1 MAPTNRRLG
10 RPVRTVLAAGSAAL
24 VAVLAYYEVL
34 SYWFTGTDT
43 IPLIETSRVSTLEGV
58 LGIFAGPLMEG
69 SAFTERALFYRPVAS
84 LSYAIDYAIWGLD
97 PFGYHLTDLLLH
109 ATAAALVVWLVA
121 EALDDRLTAAI
132 AGGLFALHPLSVEV
146 VPTPARR
153 HDVLATVFALA
164 AVCLFARATR
174 TTPRGA
180 GERAAASAVANRDQ
194 WSSRARRRWLLVG
207 ASVLSYLLAIGSKEI
222 GALVPILI
230 GVWFLFVFYE
240 RRPSIRRTIRSGVV
254 LLSPYAVATAGYLAL
269 RFAAL
274 GGLGGYDRP
283 VRSSSGE
290 PIAVTVSRYVL
301 SLVYP
306 IDFLGAL
313 SGLDLQLIPNGLYVA
328 LAGASLLVVY
338 SVSRTRS
345 DRSILASARGR
356 LLALSAVWFVLPVWL
371 FVRTGRYTVR
381 SGYIS
386 IVPVAVVLAVL
397 FVTATRNVAARR
409 REATDGGHAVTD
421 GSIETT
427 GVESKS
433 TPRAGPGL
441 ATLAVVCVLCLSLV
455 AGSGLLNP
463 YTEWERAGEISEDT
477 LEATSE
483 SVAGTPANAT
493 IDVAPVPHPRS
504 ARRLSSFPHARSVTF
519 VWGNTISSWLQ
530 LQGYPGEREYHIND
544 TVVLTEMP
552 RRTTATVERR
562 EGRYRLTIHYEER
575 CLPPTD
581 GDRSDA
587 NGTGTPVDRN
597 ASADDPSATARV
609 DRRDAT
615 DRRDTTDRRDGT
627 NRLVTPRRSA
637 IPAGSVGSS
646 HDLPGGAP
654 SR

>member
-10 RPVRTVLAAGSAAL
+10 RSVTTALAAGSAAL
-24 VAVLAYYEVL
+24 VAVLAYYEIL

-43 IPLIETSRVSTLEGV
+43 IPLIETSRVSTLGGV

-97 PFGYHLTDLLLH
+97 PFGYHLTDLLAH
-109 ATAAALVVWLVA
+109 ATAAALVVWLVT

-132 AGGLFALHPLSVEV
+132 AGWLFALHPLSVEV

-164 AVCLFARATR
+164 AVCLFVRATR
-174 TTPRGA
+174 TIPRGT
-180 GERAAASAVANRDQ
+180 GERADASAVANRDR

-230 GVWFLFVFYE
+230 GTWFLLACYE

-254 LLSPYAVATAGYLAL
+254 LLSPYAVATAAYLAL
-269 RFAAL
+269 RFAVL

-283 VRSSSGE
+283 VWSSSGE

-306 IDFLGAL
+306 VDFLGTL
-313 SGLDLQLIPNGLYVA
+313 TGLDLQLIPNGLYVA
-328 LAGASLLVVY
+328 LAGASFLVVY
-338 SVSRTRS
+338 NVSRTRS

-356 LLALSAVWFVLPVWL
+356 LLALSGVWLVLPVWL

-397 FVTATRNVAARR
+397 LVTAARNVAARR
-409 REATDGGHAVTD
+409 REATDAHVATD
-421 GSIETT
+421 GPTDTT

-441 ATLAVVCVLCLSLV
+441 ATLAVVFVLCLSLV
-455 AGSGLLNP
+455 AGSALLNP
-463 YTEWERAGEISEDT
+463 YTEWERAGEVSEDT
-477 LEATSE
+477 LEAVSRT
-483 SVAGTPANAT
+483 VAGTPTNAT
-493 IDVAPVPHPRS
+493 VDVAPVPHPKS

-519 VWGNTISSWLQ
+519 VWGNTISSWLR
-530 LQGYPGEREYHIND
+530 LQGYVGEREFYIND

-575 CLPPTD
+575 CRPALD
-581 GDRSDA
+581 GERSDTDA
-587 NGTGTPVDRN
+587 APDDRN
-597 ASADDPSATARV
+597 ASERTPAATACP
-609 DRRDAT
+609 
-615 DRRDTTDRRDGT
+615 DRRDTTDCRDGP
-627 NRLVTPRRSA
+627 NRLVTPGRSA
-637 IPAGSVGSS
+637 IPAGPVRSLHGR
-646 HDLPGGAP
+646 LGEC
-654 SR
+654 R

>member
-1 MAPTNRRLG
+1 MNRRFG
-10 RPVRTVLAAGSAAL
+10 RSARTVLAAGSAAL

-43 IPLIETSRVSTLEGV
+43 IPLIETSRVSTLGGV

-109 ATAAALVVWLVA
+109 AAAAALVVWLVA

-306 IDFLGAL
+306 VDFLGAL
-313 SGLDLQLIPNGLYVA
+313 TGLDLQLIPNGLYVA

-338 SVSRTRS
+338 NVSRTRS
-345 DRSILASARGR
+345 DRSMLASARER
-356 LLALSAVWFVLPVWL
+356 LLALSAVWLVAPVWL

-381 SGYIS
+381 SGYVS

-397 FVTATRNVAARR
+397 LVTAARNVAARR
-409 REATDGGHAVTD
+409 RAATDGHTATD
-421 GSIETT
+421 GPLDTT

-433 TPRAGPGL
+433 MPRAGPGL
-441 ATLAVVCVLCLSLV
+441 TTLAVVAVLCLSLV
-455 AGSGLLNP
+455 AGSALLHP
-463 YTEWERAGEISEDT
+463 YTEWERAGEVSEDT
-477 LEATSE
+477 LEAVSG

-493 IDVAPVPHPRS
+493 VDVAPVPHPKS

-519 VWGNTISSWLQ
+519 VWANTISSWLR
-530 LQGYPGEREYHIND
+530 LQGYAGEREFYIND

-552 RRTTATVERR
+552 RGTTAIVERR

-575 CLPPTD
+575 CRLLIN
-581 GDRSDA
+581 GERSDIDTA
-587 NGTGTPVDRN
+587 PDDRN
-597 ASADDPSATARV
+597 ASERTPAATACP
-609 DRRDAT
+609 
-615 DRRDTTDRRDGT
+615 DRRDTTDRRDGP
-627 NRLVTPRRSA
+627 NRLVTPGRSA
-637 IPAGSVGSS
+637 IPAGPVRSLHGR
-646 HDLPGGAP
+646 LGEC
-654 SR
+654 R